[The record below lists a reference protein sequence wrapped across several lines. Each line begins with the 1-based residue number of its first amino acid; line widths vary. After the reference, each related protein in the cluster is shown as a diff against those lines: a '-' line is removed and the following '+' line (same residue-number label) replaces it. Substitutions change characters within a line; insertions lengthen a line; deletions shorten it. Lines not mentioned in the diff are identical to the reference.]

1 LLKHKYGTAFKLGEL
16 GDGLPSSCMSFV
28 ELELAMIVSIGSKHF
43 LGKGSSK
50 KHGKKIKI

>member
-1 LLKHKYGTAFKLGEL
+1 LLKHKYGIAFKLGEL

-50 KHGKKIKI
+50 KHGKKSKI